1 MNEYSQQIKRELEGF
16 QSAIQKLG
24 TGIKAASS
32 LWKDPKYSGLS
43 SEMTQIA
50 NLSKMYWYLVIRA
63 VKLLIN
69 FSKQQTNNISFL

>member
-32 LWKDPKYSGLS
+32 LKI
-43 SEMTQIA
+43 Q
-50 NLSKMYWYLVIRA
+50 
-63 VKLLIN
+63 
-69 FSKQQTNNISFL
+69 NILAYPQK

>member
-16 QSAIQKLG
+16 QS
-24 TGIKAASS
+24 ASS

-50 NLSKMYWYLVIRA
+50 NLSKNVLVSGDKSCEIIDKFFKA
-63 VKLLIN
+63 AN
-69 FSKQQTNNISFL
+69 EQY

>member
-24 TGIKAASS
+24 TGIKSASS

-50 NLSKMYWYLVIRA
+50 NLSKNVLVSGDKSCEIIDKFFKA
-63 VKLLIN
+63 AN
-69 FSKQQTNNISFL
+69 EQY

>member
-43 SEMTQIA
+43 
-50 NLSKMYWYLVIRA
+50 
-63 VKLLIN
+63 
-69 FSKQQTNNISFL
+69 

>member
-32 LWKDPKYSGLS
+32 LWKDPKYSSLS

-50 NLSKMYWYLVIRA
+50 NLSKNVLVSGDKSCEIIDKFFKA
-63 VKLLIN
+63 AN
-69 FSKQQTNNISFL
+69 EQY